1 MRISA
6 KGEYAIKAV
15 LDLALRGGD
24 GLVPIQD
31 IAARHAI
38 PQRYLEHVLLAL
50 KRAGLLGSKR
60 GASGGY
66 HLMRLPEEISVGDV
80 LRAVEGSQAP
90 LEARRGPGRRN
101 GDETHELGE
110 LWEEIGKAVSAVLA
124 QVAFGRL
131 FGAALAR
138 RSAVRAMYPILPPRR
153 STRPPVSSRSG
164 AR

>member
-15 LDLALRGGD
+15 LDLSLRSGD

-31 IAARHAI
+31 IAVRQAI

-66 HLMRLPEEISVGDV
+66 HLTRPPEEISVGDV

-90 LEARRGPGRRN
+90 LEARRRTGGRDRDEADQLREPLEEVRKAGSEGRDPVAIARPAGP
-101 GDETHELGE
+101 
-110 LWEEIGKAVSAVLA
+110 
-124 QVAFGRL
+124 
-131 FGAALAR
+131 
-138 RSAVRAMYPILPPRR
+138 
-153 STRPPVSSRSG
+153 
-164 AR
+164 

>member
-15 LDLALRGGD
+15 LDLSLRSGD

-31 IAARHAI
+31 IAVRQAI

-66 HLMRLPEEISVGDV
+66 HLTRPPEEISVGDV

-90 LEARRGPGRRN
+90 LEAGRRTGGARGPPSDAPHG
-101 GDETHELGE
+101 
-110 LWEEIGKAVSAVLA
+110 LWETI
-124 QVAFGRL
+124 
-131 FGAALAR
+131 
-138 RSAVRAMYPILPPRR
+138 
-153 STRPPVSSRSG
+153 
-164 AR
+164 

>member
-24 GLVPIQD
+24 VLVPIQD

-80 LRAVEGSQAP
+80 LRAV
-90 LEARRGPGRRN
+90 GPGGGTATRR
-101 GDETHELGE
+101 TS
-110 LWEEIGKAVSAVLA
+110 SASS
-124 QVAFGRL
+124 G
-131 FGAALAR
+131 R
-138 RSAVRAMYPILPPRR
+138 RSGKRCRR
-153 STRPPVSSRSG
+153 LSIG
-164 AR
+164 

>member
-24 GLVPIQD
+24 GLVPSQD
-31 IAARHAI
+31 VAARHAI

-80 LRAVEGSQAP
+80 LRAVEGSPAP
-90 LEARRGPGRRN
+90 VEARRGPGPRN

-110 LWEEIGKAVSAVLA
+110 LWGEIGEAVSAGVDRGG
-124 QVAFGRL
+124 FGDP
-131 FGAALAR
+131 AAPALAR
-138 RSAVRAMYPILPPRR
+138 PSAGRARCPLCDPAPR
-153 STRPPVSSRSG
+153 
-164 AR
+164 ARAAG

>member
-15 LDLALRGGD
+15 LDLSLRSGD

-31 IAARHAI
+31 IAVRQAI

-66 HLMRLPEEISVGDV
+66 HLTRPPEEISVGD
-80 LRAVEGSQAP
+80 
-90 LEARRGPGRRN
+90 
-101 GDETHELGE
+101 
-110 LWEEIGKAVSAVLA
+110 EIGRASCRER
-124 QVAFGRL
+124 GE
-131 FGAALAR
+131 GG
-138 RSAVRAMYPILPPRR
+138 VRG
-153 STRPPVSSRSG
+153 G
-164 AR
+164 ARTRGV

>member
-15 LDLALRGGD
+15 LDLSLRSGD

-31 IAARHAI
+31 IAVRQAI

-80 LRAVEGSQAP
+80 LRAVEGSP
-90 LEARRGPGRRN
+90 DR
-101 GDETHELGE
+101 
-110 LWEEIGKAVSAVLA
+110 K
-124 QVAFGRL
+124 
-131 FGAALAR
+131 
-138 RSAVRAMYPILPPRR
+138 
-153 STRPPVSSRSG
+153 STRLNSSHTVISYAVFCLKKKKQKKKKQNQERLD
-164 AR
+164 

>member
-15 LDLALRGGD
+15 LDLSLRSGD

-31 IAARHAI
+31 IAVRQAI

-66 HLMRLPEEISVGDV
+66 HLTRPPEEISVGDV

-90 LEARRGPGRRN
+90 LEARRRTGGRD
-101 GDETHELGE
+101 GDETDERSEPWG
-110 LWEEIGKAVSAVLA
+110 EIGKAGAQSGDPVAVGDA
-124 QVAFGRL
+124 P
-131 FGAALAR
+131 AR
-138 RSAVRAMYPILPPRR
+138 APARPRAGRAMYHI
-153 STRPPVSSRSG
+153 
-164 AR
+164 